1 MLVQSQ
7 KIYYVL
13 LLMLATVY
21 LVGRKNCHI
30 NRERKFN
37 NQKKRAE
44 IPNEILHLAI
54 AVAVAIRG
62 CDEADIKGDAEIFGG
77 LRHDSAGGELV
88 NLDAHIEASR
98 IYCAVLDQEP

>member
-1 MLVQSQ
+1 MLVQSR

-37 NQKKRAE
+37 N
-44 IPNEILHLAI
+44 
-54 AVAVAIRG
+54 
-62 CDEADIKGDAEIFGG
+62 
-77 LRHDSAGGELV
+77 
-88 NLDAHIEASR
+88 
-98 IYCAVLDQEP
+98 